1 MYKDLE
7 GDQLLN
13 LIGKQRRKVD
23 NREGMKTSKI
33 SKVLVAID
41 GSRFSMEAAKY
52 AVTLAKK
59 YDAELIALTII
70 NTQPWFHASSLYG
83 WASSETM
90 EKIHES
96 DIHHAQTWLDQVKE
110 TAEKDGVRSQ
120 TKILL
125 VPYTQSSTAGAIV
138 NYAEENHIDLIM
150 IGTKGYSGIKK
161 MLLGSVALAVVSYS
175 HCPVLV
181 VK

>member
-1 MYKDLE
+1 
-7 GDQLLN
+7 
-13 LIGKQRRKVD
+13 
-23 NREGMKTSKI
+23 MKTSKI
-33 SKVLVAID
+33 SKILVAID

-59 YDAELIALTII
+59 YDAELIALNVI
-70 NTQPWFHASSLYG
+70 NTQPWFYASLYG

-90 EKIHES
+90 EKVHES

-110 TAEKDGVRSQ
+110 AAEKDGVRSQ

-125 VPYTQSSTAGAIV
+125 VPTTQSSTAGAIV

-161 MLLGSVALAVVSYS
+161 MLLGSVALAVLTYS

-181 VK
+181 IK

>member
-1 MYKDLE
+1 
-7 GDQLLN
+7 
-13 LIGKQRRKVD
+13 
-23 NREGMKTSKI
+23 MKTSKI

-41 GSRFSMEAAKY
+41 GSHFSMESAKY

-59 YDAELIALTII
+59 YDAELIALTVI
-70 NTQPWFHASSLYG
+70 NTQSWFYASSLYG

-90 EKIHES
+90 EKVHES

-110 TAEKDGVRSQ
+110 AAEKDGVRSQ

-161 MLLGSVALAVVSYS
+161 MLLGSVALAVLTYS

-181 VK
+181 IK